1 MINFRLE
8 VFYTTAKEKSFTK
21 AAELLSISQ
30 PAVTKHIKALEEHYK
45 TPLFNRIA
53 NNIEL
58 TKAGELLFVYASK
71 IINTYSELNNELS
84 LLSVKTKYLKI
95 GITSEISEF
104 LVAKLLS
111 NSKYLPWKINIQLFT
126 QDELLIKLQNG
137 ELDFGIIFNECEI
150 DNIESYQ
157 LLKTE
162 IALVSSQK
170 VSESDLHNLKFV
182 ANNIDSQINKINDL
196 QDITVCQL
204 NNYLSIIE
212 LVKKSALLSYIPT
225 IFIQNELL
233 LGELYEISGK
243 SIPLNIQLV
252 FLKEKSTMHKNF
264 IDYFVKIASLP

>member
-111 NSKYLPWKINIQLFT
+111 NSKYLPWKINIQFFT

-170 VSESDLHNLKFV
+170 VSENDLHNLKFV
-182 ANNIDSQINKINDL
+182 ANNRDSQINKINDL

-212 LVKKSALLSYIPT
+212 LVKKSTFLSYIPT

-243 SIPLNIQLV
+243 SLPLNIQLV

>member
-126 QDELLIKLQNG
+126 QDELLIKLQND

-150 DNIESYQ
+150 DNIESCQ

-162 IALVSSQK
+162 IALVSSQN
-170 VSESDLHNLKFV
+170 VSENDLHNLKFV
-182 ANNIDSQINKINDL
+182 ANKIDSQINKIENL

-212 LVKKSALLSYIPT
+212 LVKKSTLLSYIPT

-243 SIPLNIQLV
+243 SLPLNIQLV
-252 FLKEKSTMHKNF
+252 FLKEKSTLHKNF